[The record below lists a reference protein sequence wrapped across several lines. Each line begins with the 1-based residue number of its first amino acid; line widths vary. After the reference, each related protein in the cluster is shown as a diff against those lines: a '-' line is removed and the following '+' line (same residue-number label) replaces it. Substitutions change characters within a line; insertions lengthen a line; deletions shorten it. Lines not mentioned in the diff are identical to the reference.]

1 MGRVIKLFIYY
12 LLYTFAFS
20 GIFAGGYMI
29 ANHTLEFPQSDP
41 EVFQLT
47 MWAQV
52 LSTMAVGAH
61 LLVWKYVKR
70 DQLSLSFPNTAKVL
84 LVSVILIVG
93 MGCWTNYL
101 TELTELPNTMEEF
114 FAQAMNNPLGIISIV
129 IMAPI
134 VEELLFRG
142 GMQGHLMRKW
152 KNPAWA
158 ILVSALIFGL
168 VHGNPVQMFFASI
181 LGVVL
186 GWVYYRTGSLLPGML
201 MHFINNGMSVL
212 LFHLSGEKDE
222 TMTEALGTTGAI
234 SLAIVGVVLTVWSI
248 WYIKT
253 RLIPNQIVWK
263 ETPAPVEE
271 VIVSEN
277 KEQA

>member
-12 LLYTFAFS
+12 LLYTFAFT
-20 GIFAGGYMI
+20 GIFSGGYMI
-29 ANHTLEFPQSDP
+29 ANHTLEFPQSDAM
-41 EVFQLT
+41 VFQLT

-52 LSTMAVGAH
+52 LSTLAVGVH

-70 DQLSLSFPNTAKVL
+70 DQLSLSFPNAGKVML
-84 LVSVILIVG
+84 ASIILIVG

-101 TELTELPNTMEEF
+101 TELTGLPDTMEEIF
-114 FAQAMNNPLGIISIV
+114 TKAMYNPLGVISIV
-129 IMAPI
+129 VMAPI

-142 GMQGHLMRKW
+142 GMQGHLLRKW

-158 ILVSALIFGL
+158 ILVSALIFGI

-181 LGVVL
+181 LGLVL
-186 GWVYYRTGSLLPGML
+186 GWVYYRTGSLLPCML
-201 MHFINNGMSVL
+201 MHFINNGTSVL
-212 LFHLSGEKDE
+212 LFHLSGGKDE

-234 SLAIVGVVLTVWSI
+234 CLALVGVALTVWSI

-253 RLIPNQIVWK
+253 RLIPNQIAWK
-263 ETPAPVEE
+263 ETPAPAEE
-271 VIVSEN
+271 VIASES

>member
-1 MGRVIKLFIYY
+1 
-12 LLYTFAFS
+12 
-20 GIFAGGYMI
+20 
-29 ANHTLEFPQSDP
+29 
-41 EVFQLT
+41 
-47 MWAQV
+47 
-52 LSTMAVGAH
+52 
-61 LLVWKYVKR
+61 
-70 DQLSLSFPNTAKVL
+70 
-84 LVSVILIVG
+84 
-93 MGCWTNYL
+93 
-101 TELTELPNTMEEF
+101 
-114 FAQAMNNPLGIISIV
+114 
-129 IMAPI
+129 
-134 VEELLFRG
+134 
-142 GMQGHLMRKW
+142 MQGHLMRKW

-158 ILVSALIFGL
+158 ILASALIFGL

-222 TMTEALGTTGAI
+222 TLTEALGTTGAI
-234 SLAIVGVVLTVWSI
+234 SLAIVGVVLTIWSI

-253 RLIPNQIVWK
+253 RLIPNQITWK

-271 VIVSEN
+271 VIVSED

>member
-1 MGRVIKLFIYY
+1 MGRVIKLVIYY
-12 LLYTFAFS
+12 FLYNFVFM
-20 GIFAGGYMI
+20 GVVFGVYGFI
-29 ANHTLEFPQSDP
+29 NHSADMPQSGP
-41 EVFQLT
+41 VYFNLSMWVQLLAT
-47 MWAQV
+47 
-52 LSTMAVGAH
+52 LAVGIH
-61 LLVWKYVKR
+61 LLAWKYVTRKDLR
-70 DQLSLSFPNTAKVL
+70 LDFPHTAKVL
-84 LVSVILIVG
+84 LVSVVLIVG

-101 TELTELPNTMEEF
+101 TELTELPDVMEDL

-129 IMAPI
+129 ILAPI
-134 VEELLFRG
+134 VEELLIRG
-142 GMQGHLMRKW
+142 GMQGHLLRQW
-152 KNPAWA
+152 KNPMWA
-158 ILVSALIFGL
+158 IAVPALVFGAI
-168 VHGNPVQMFFASI
+168 HGNPAQSFFAFI
-181 LGVVL
+181 LGLVF
-186 GWVYYRTGSLLPGML
+186 GWVYYRTGSLLPCML

-234 SLAIVGVVLTVWSI
+234 SLAIVGVVLTIWSI

>member
-1 MGRVIKLFIYY
+1 
-12 LLYTFAFS
+12 
-20 GIFAGGYMI
+20 MI
-29 ANHTLEFPQSDP
+29 ANHTLEFPQSDAT
-41 EVFQLT
+41 VFQLT

-52 LSTMAVGAH
+52 LSTLAVGVH

-70 DQLSLSFPNTAKVL
+70 DQLSLSFPNAGKVML
-84 LVSVILIVG
+84 ASIILIVG

-101 TELTELPNTMEEF
+101 TELTGLPDTMEEIF
-114 FAQAMNNPLGIISIV
+114 TKAMYNPLGVISIV
-129 IMAPI
+129 VMAPI

-142 GMQGHLMRKW
+142 GMQGHLLRKW

-158 ILVSALIFGL
+158 ILVSALIFGI

-181 LGVVL
+181 LGLVL
-186 GWVYYRTGSLLPGML
+186 GWVYYRTGSLLPCML
-201 MHFINNGMSVL
+201 MHFINNGTSVL
-212 LFHLSGEKDE
+212 LFHLSGGEDE

-234 SLAIVGVVLTVWSI
+234 CLALVGVALTVWSI

-253 RLIPNQIVWK
+253 RLIPNQIAWK
-263 ETPAPVEE
+263 ETPAPAEE
-271 VIVSEN
+271 VIASES

>member
-12 LLYTFAFS
+12 LLYTFAFT

-47 MWAQV
+47 MWAQL
-52 LSTMAVGAH
+52 LSTLAVGAH

-84 LVSVILIVG
+84 LVSVVLIIG
-93 MGCWTNYL
+93 MGFWTNYL
-101 TELTELPNTMEEF
+101 TELTGLPNTMEEF
-114 FAQAMNNPLGIISIV
+114 FAQAMNNPLGIISII

-142 GMQGHLMRKW
+142 GMQGHLLRKW

-158 ILVSALIFGL
+158 ILASALIFGL

-186 GWVYYRTGSLLPGML
+186 GWVY
-201 MHFINNGMSVL
+201 
-212 LFHLSGEKDE
+212 
-222 TMTEALGTTGAI
+222 
-234 SLAIVGVVLTVWSI
+234 
-248 WYIKT
+248 
-253 RLIPNQIVWK
+253 
-263 ETPAPVEE
+263 
-271 VIVSEN
+271 
-277 KEQA
+277 